1 MASAWV
7 AGIFGAIG
15 AMVGAGATLV
25 ASWIP
30 TRAQRQ
36 LAANSRIERITD
48 VLSAAS
54 AEYLMTVDSFI
65 DSARE
70 LVYQIVH
77 EAPEPRREAAHEAY
91 RKEWQQ
97 LQRTCAVVVIS
108 GPSDLG
114 ASAEELKRSL
124 GTIGNICDR
133 WYEAV
138 KHGPTNSRAGK
149 FDAAWESAD
158 NVRAKFASTAR
169 EYAYERAQADH

>member
-1 MASAWV
+1 MSSAWV
-7 AGIFGAIG
+7 TGIFVAIG

-36 LAANSRIERITD
+36 LASDSQRERIAE
-48 VLSAAS
+48 VLRAAT
-54 AEYLMTVDSFI
+54 AEYLMTVDGFI

-70 LVYQIVH
+70 LVYQIEN
-77 EAPEPRREAAHEAY
+77 EAPEPDREAARKAY
-91 RKEWQQ
+91 LGVWQQ

-114 ASAEELKRSL
+114 ARAEELKLHL
-124 GTIGNICDR
+124 GTLANICDR

-138 KHGPTNSRAGK
+138 KHGPTSSRAGK
-149 FDAAWESAD
+149 FETAWESAD
-158 NVRAKFASTAR
+158 KVRATFTSTAR
-169 EYAYERAQADH
+169 EYAYEQAQAGR